1 MAASRKNKTRRPS
14 PANLTLADLTGQIGK
29 NSFHDFGS
37 TMDVD
42 VSRTPERIQIQKLD
56 GALTQNGNA
65 RGDFA
70 LTGAFEPAGKT
81 VQLSAKLSDFNQD
94 GLRPF
99 LEPLLAGKQLVSI
112 AVNGNASVQYAP
124 NTSSAVKADL
134 QVTNLVVHDPQG
146 QFPATP
152 LGSPVAD

>member
-1 MAASRKNKTRRPS
+1 
-14 PANLTLADLTGQIGK
+14 
-29 NSFHDFGS
+29 
-37 TMDVD
+37 MDVD

-65 RGDFA
+65 RGNFA
-70 LTGAFEPAGKT
+70 LTGAFEPASQT
-81 VQLSAKLSDFNQD
+81 VQLSAKLSGFNQD

-124 NTSSAVKADL
+124 NSSSAVKADL

-146 QFPATP
+146 QIPGDAA
-152 LGSPVAD
+152 GSPIAG